1 MADDVLLLIRSGDL
15 AALVELVRIQAE
27 RLIVNKGVTYGDG
40 SLSPDDADELVSEF
54 FAHNKWEIA
63 LQVSVD
69 DDGLRAYV
77 YTMLNNA
84 RIDKWRKTERGRLR
98 RRVDKLLRDGDFI
111 ESPHG
116 FWRRVGDPDT
126 TYDGPDLLL
135 EQVLWPINVPL
146 VAWSQNAKRIGPHAD
161 GRSFLELLNA
171 IFEAC
176 QGAIHIERIVGL
188 IANKVGLQSVSY
200 AELIDMVDPSLG
212 PEDIAI
218 AAEDDEEIQ
227 KLGGEIWDQLAPLE
241 RRVIPM
247 LDASARAVAE
257 ALGIGK
263 TKANQTQQRAKEK
276 LRVLLFDSSDSIR
289 GAVVQYL
296 VITSQNADN

>member
-1 MADDVLLLIRSGDL
+1 
-15 AALVELVRIQAE
+15 
-27 RLIVNKGVTYGDG
+27 
-40 SLSPDDADELVSEF
+40 LVSEF
-54 FAHNKWEIA
+54 FVHNKWEIA

-111 ESPHG
+111 ESPKG
-116 FWRRVGDPDT
+116 FWRRVGDTNAP
-126 TYDGPDLLL
+126 YAGPDLPL
-135 EQVLWPINVPL
+135 EQVLWSINVPL
-146 VAWSQNAKRIGPHAD
+146 VAWRQNAERIGPHAD
-161 GRSFLELLNA
+161 GRSFLEMLKA
-171 IFEAC
+171 IFEVC
-176 QGAIHIERIVGL
+176 QGAIHVDRIVGL

-227 KLGGEIWDQLAPLE
+227 KFGGEIWAQLAPLE

-247 LDASARAVAE
+247 LDESARAVAE

-276 LRVLLFDSSDSIR
+276 LRVLLFDSSDSLR
-289 GAVVQYL
+289 DAALQYL
-296 VITSQNADN
+296 VNKSEYADN